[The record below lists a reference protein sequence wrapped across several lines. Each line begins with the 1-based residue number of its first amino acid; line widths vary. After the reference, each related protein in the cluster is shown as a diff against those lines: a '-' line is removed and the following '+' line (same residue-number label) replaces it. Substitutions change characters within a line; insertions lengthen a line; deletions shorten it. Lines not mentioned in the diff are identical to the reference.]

1 MLRRQTSTNP
11 SDQQPP
17 MMIKALAHALWK
29 LLLGLLFGISLA
41 QADVT
46 ISDAWVRASNPGQS
60 VVAAYL
66 TLNSR
71 ENVHLVYVE
80 TARAGSTELHS
91 MTMQNGVMK
100 MRHVEELPIPA
111 NKPVELAPGGLH
123 LMLFELPSPFKV
135 GEQIRFRLCFKDE
148 SGKIHEQFVSLPV
161 KAAN

>member
-1 MLRRQTSTNP
+1 MPRRQTSTNL
-11 SDQQPP
+11 SDTQAPV
-17 MMIKALAHALWK
+17 MLKALAHVVCK
-29 LLLGLLFGISLA
+29 LLLGLLLGISLA
-41 QADVT
+41 RADVS

-66 TLNSR
+66 TLSSR
-71 ENVHLVYVE
+71 ENVRLVYVE

-91 MTMQNGVMK
+91 MSMQNGVMK
-100 MRHVEELPIPA
+100 MRHVAELAIPA
-111 NKPVELAPGGLH
+111 NKPVKLAPGGLH

-148 SGKIHEQFVSLPV
+148 TGNLHEQFVSLPV